1 MDTQTFAAL
10 PPVPE
15 TVTIGG
21 ETLDITPLKVG
32 ELPAFA
38 RAVRPVASKLTPD
51 PDWLRLLSEDGDSVI
66 LALAIACRRP
76 PKWVAALALD
86 EAIHLAE
93 AVFEANAD
101 FFIRRVVPE
110 ITRVSQRIGVMIPGA
125 MPSTDSSGQ
134 GTATP
139 TS

>member
-1 MDTQTFAAL
+1 MDAEIFEAL
-10 PPVPE
+10 PPIPE
-15 TVTIGG
+15 TVLIWE

-38 RAVRPVASKLTPD
+38 RAVRPVAAKLGPD
-51 PDWLRLLSEDGDSVI
+51 PDWLRLFSEEGESVI
-66 LALAIACRRP
+66 LALAVACRRP
-76 PKWVAALALD
+76 PEWVAALALD
-86 EAIHLAE
+86 DAIRLAQ

-110 ITRVSQRIGVMIPGA
+110 ITRASQSIGKGIPGA
-125 MPSTDSSGQ
+125 MPSDGSSTP
-134 GTATP
+134 GTIIP

>member
-1 MDTQTFAAL
+1 MADDAFAAL

-32 ELPAFA
+32 ELPIFA
-38 RAVRPVASKLTPD
+38 RAVRPIAGKLGPD
-51 PDWLRLLSEDGDSVI
+51 PDWLRLLSEDGESVI
-66 LALAIACRRP
+66 LALAIACRKP
-76 PKWVAALALD
+76 PEWVSNLAMD
-86 EAIHLAE
+86 DAIRLAE
-93 AVFEANAD
+93 AVFGANAD

-110 ITRVSQRIGVMIPGA
+110 ITRVSKTLGTMIPGQT
-125 MPSTDSSGQ
+125 PSPGSSDPA
-134 GTATP
+134 TATQ